1 MSGSSIQG
9 ARRRTQA
16 TVSTASAVS
25 IEPFDERPRTP
36 WVVRPL
42 VAGEVDL
49 AGWAD
54 QNKEEIDRLLLD
66 RGAVLFRG
74 FGLETAPEFEQVA
87 ATFTADLY
95 GGYGDLPREGDSANI
110 YKSTPYPPDRPI
122 LFHNESSHLTSWPTR
137 ISFFC
142 MVPSAKGG
150 ETPLV
155 DCREI
160 ARVLDAETLEEFERK
175 GLTYIRNFSGLDVS
189 WEKFFGTS
197 DRSEVEQRCRETDME
212 FEWTGGGEHL
222 RVRQQA
228 AAVRPHPVSGEKLF
242 FNQIQLHHPY
252 HLPADVLES
261 LRSMVSSDEDLPRNV
276 TFGDGTPISDE
287 LAERLLQVYWDTC
300 VMFPWESGDII
311 SLDNMRIAH
320 ARMPFEGER
329 RIAVAM
335 SAMTSG

>member
-1 MSGSSIQG
+1 MSGIQG

-16 TVSTASAVS
+16 TVSTASLVS
-25 IEPFDERPRTP
+25 IDPFDDNPLTP
-36 WVVRPL
+36 WVIRP
-42 VAGEVDL
+42 ATADVDL
-49 AGWAD
+49 AAWVGENRD
-54 QNKEEIDRLLLD
+54 EIDRLLLD
-66 RGAVLFRG
+66 RGAILFRG
-74 FGLETAPEFEQVA
+74 FGLDSADGFEGVA
-87 ATFTADLY
+87 AQFTSDLY

-142 MVPSAKGG
+142 MIPSEKGG
-150 ETPLV
+150 ETPLA

-160 ARVLDAETLEEFERK
+160 ASRLDSDTLGEFEQK

-189 WEKFFGTS
+189 WEQFFGTD
-197 DRSEVEQRCRETDME
+197 DREEVERKCRETDME
-212 FEWTGGGEHL
+212 FEWTDGGEHL
-222 RVRQQA
+222 RVRQSA
-228 AAVRPHPVSGEKLF
+228 AAVRNHPVTGDKLF
-242 FNQIQLHHPY
+242 FNQIQLHHPH

-261 LRSMVSSDEDLPRNV
+261 LRSMVSSDEELPRNV
-276 TFGDGTPISDE
+276 TFGDGSPISDD
-287 LAERLLQVYWDTC
+287 LAEELLQLYWDTC
-300 VMFPWESGDII
+300 VMFPWEKSDII

-335 SAMTSG
+335 SSMTSG

>member
-1 MSGSSIQG
+1 MSGGSIQG
-9 ARRRTQA
+9 ARRRTQS
-16 TVSTASAVS
+16 TVSTASVVTV
-25 IEPFDERPRTP
+25 EPFDDNPLTP
-36 WVVRPL
+36 WVVRPAASGVEL
-42 VAGEVDL
+42 SAWTAE
-49 AGWAD
+49 
-54 QNKEEIDRLLLD
+54 NREEIDRLLID

-74 FGLETAPEFEQVA
+74 FGLESATDFEEVA
-87 ATFTADLY
+87 ATFTTDLY
-95 GGYGDLPREGDSANI
+95 GGYGDLPREGESANI

-150 ETPLV
+150 ETPLA

-160 ARVLDAETLEEFERK
+160 AQRLDAEILDEFERK

-189 WEKFFGTS
+189 WEQFFGTE
-197 DRSEVEQRCRETDME
+197 DRADVERQCGETGMA
-212 FEWTGGGEHL
+212 FEWTDGGKHL
-222 RVRQQA
+222 RVRQDA
-228 AAVRPHPVSGEKLF
+228 AAVRNHPVSGEKLF
-242 FNQIQLHHPY
+242 FNQIQLHHPH

-261 LRSMVSSDEDLPRNV
+261 LRSMVSSDEELPRNV
-276 TFGDGTPISDE
+276 TFGDGTPISDD
-287 LAERLLQVYWDTC
+287 LAEQLLQLYWDTC
-300 VMFPWESGDII
+300 VMFPWERSDII